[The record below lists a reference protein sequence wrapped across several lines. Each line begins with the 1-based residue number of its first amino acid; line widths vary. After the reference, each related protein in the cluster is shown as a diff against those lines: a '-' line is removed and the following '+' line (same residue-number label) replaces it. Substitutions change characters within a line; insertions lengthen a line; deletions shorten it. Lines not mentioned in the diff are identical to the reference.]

1 MSNGWSSGISDDRA
15 CHRAH
20 RAEHHR
26 ARNGTQGSI
35 TATPLRQR
43 YRRCKRQEYRRPKD
57 KPFHIWFPLWILI
70 EYVTPELRPNNGTVQ
85 RHLAR
90 SRIKGAR
97 PAWNERKF
105 EHAAN
110 LLALFRK

>member
-35 TATPLRQR
+35 TATPLRQC

-57 KPFHIWFPLWILI
+57 KPFHIWFPLCILI
-70 EYVTPELRPNNGTVQ
+70 EHVTPELRPNNGT
-85 RHLAR
+85 AR
-90 SRIKGAR
+90 GASRTIEDKGCQ
-97 PAWNERKF
+97 PGLE
-105 EHAAN
+105 
-110 LLALFRK
+110 